1 MLRRLFSCMLCILV
15 ILAAGG
21 CWEPPSGEPDSNR
34 NDVASAEE
42 SLTGQG
48 VYKIIPLRIVNL
60 LPCQPNAS
68 GCSWKNRYSD
78 VLRQVD
84 VANQAYFPAGI
95 QFRLKSF
102 EGYYT
107 PNFIDLDSSVEFS
120 WTIARA
126 QLGQAVPMGANE
138 WLAGHEKN
146 AWDWLLAVGTA
157 IAARDNPEE
166 YIVWIKEPWGQNLG
180 MFPEHGRAVVLSR
193 HTLYYNYTDLAHE
206 LGHAF
211 GLRHTFEPIAN
222 I

>member
-1 MLRRLFSCMLCILV
+1 MLRSLFSYMLWILV

-21 CWEPPSGEPDSNR
+21 CWEPPSGDSDSNP
-34 NDVASAEE
+34 NDVASAQE
-42 SLTGQG
+42 SLSGQG
-48 VYKIIPLRIVNL
+48 VYKIVPLRIVNL

-68 GCSWKNRYSD
+68 GCDWKNRYND

-107 PNFIDLDSSVEFS
+107 PNFVDLDSSLEFS

-138 WLAGHEKN
+138 WLAGRTMTPWE
-146 AWDWLLAVGTA
+146 WLRAVGTA

-166 YIVWIKEPWGQNLG
+166 YIVWIKDAWGQSTG
-180 MFPEHGRAVVLSR
+180 MFPEFGRRVVLS
-193 HTLYYNYTDLAHE
+193 H
-206 LGHAF
+206 HASI
-211 GLRHTFEPIAN
+211 GTIPRWLTSWDTH
-222 I
+222 